1 MMFDKLLKLLAGSG
15 PKPDASGDDDLSPP
29 DVLTP
34 ANAPPLDFTRALRI
48 ADRLPMPD
56 WKLEHAWLDGIE
68 DPQTRG
74 TAWSHATLGWIA
86 HLQKALGSS
95 YHVVQHDYSLVLSTM
110 SPGSARRT
118 AEFMSRTL
126 ARIVKTLDG
135 VAAEPEA
142 SRDILIVF
150 ETEEEYYRYVA
161 RFYPEDGEFAFSGGM
176 HIGSGCGHFVTSQA
190 ELQAIEPV
198 IAHEMTHACLGHLP
212 IPAWLNE
219 GLAVNTERQLTPSP
233 GPQFT
238 PVELHEMHVKFWN
251 RETIQ
256 EFWSGKS
263 FLRAD
268 QGNLLSYELA
278 RILTG
283 QFAED
288 WPAFRT
294 FALQA
299 KLDDAG
305 REAAR
310 EHLGVDL
317 GLAAAALFDK
327 DEDWAPNPALWRDAP
342 ERGAF

>member
-1 MMFDKLLKLLAGSG
+1 MFEKLLKLLPGARSESS
-15 PKPDASGDDDLSPP
+15 DAGDDALAPP

-34 ANAPPLDFTRALRI
+34 ANAPPFEFTPALRMV
-48 ADRLPMPD
+48 DGLPMAD
-56 WKLEHAWLDGIE
+56 WKLVYQWLDGIA
-68 DPQTRG
+68 DPKTRG
-74 TAWSHATLGWIA
+74 IAWSHATLGWIA
-86 HLQKALGSS
+86 HLQRALGSS
-95 YHVVQHDYSLVLSTM
+95 YHVVQHEYSLVLSTL

-150 ETEEEYYRYVA
+150 ATEEEYYRYVA

-176 HIGSGCGHFVTSQA
+176 HIGGGCSHFVTSQA

-219 GLAVNTERQLTPSP
+219 GLAVNTERQLTPTP
-233 GPQFT
+233 GQQYT
-238 PVELHEMHVKFWN
+238 PAELHEMHVKFWN

-268 QGNLLSYELA
+268 EGNLLSYELA
-278 RILTG
+278 RILTA

-288 WPAFRT
+288 WPAFRA

-299 KLDDAG
+299 NLDDAG

-317 GLAAAALFDK
+317 GLAAAALFGQE
-327 DEDWAPNPALWRDAP
+327 EDWAPNPALWQSPP

>member
-1 MMFDKLLKLLAGSG
+1 MFGKLVKLLRGSRSE
-15 PKPDASGDDDLSPP
+15 PEVPGDDVLSAPDL
-29 DVLTP
+29 LT
-34 ANAPPLDFTRALRI
+34 AENAPPFDFTRALRMV
-48 ADRLPMPD
+48 DGLPMAD
-56 WKLEHAWLDGIE
+56 WKLVHAWLEGIE
-68 DPQTRG
+68 DRQTRA
-74 TAWSHATLGWIA
+74 TAWSDATLGWIA
-86 HLQKALGSS
+86 HLQKALGST
-95 YHVVQHDYSLVLSTM
+95 YHVVQHEYALVLSTM
-110 SPGSARRT
+110 SRGSAHRT

-150 ETEEEYYRYVA
+150 ETEDEYYRYVA

-176 HIGSGCGHFVTSQA
+176 HIGSGCSHFVTSQA
-190 ELQAIEPV
+190 ELHAIEPV

-219 GLAVNTERQLTPSP
+219 GLAVNTERQLTRPP

-288 WPAFRT
+288 WPAFRA
-294 FALQA
+294 FALRA
-299 KLDDAG
+299 NLDDAG
-305 REAAR
+305 RDAAR

-327 DEDWAPNPALWRDAP
+327 EEDWAPNPALWQDAP